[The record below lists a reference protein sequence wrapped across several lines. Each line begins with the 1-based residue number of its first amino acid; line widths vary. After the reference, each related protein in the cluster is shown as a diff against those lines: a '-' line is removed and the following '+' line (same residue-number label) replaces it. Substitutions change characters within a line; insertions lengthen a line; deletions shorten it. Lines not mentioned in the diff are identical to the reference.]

1 MAAKTAAAD
10 CMHCPLR
17 TEANARGC
25 RTRHRRDIGLWSN
38 AAGGP
43 SGLERVKGIEPS
55 YAAWEAAVLP
65 LNYTRLRR
73 IIPFM
78 PLVQRLLGAAM
89 AVLFLLAVLVFTS
102 IVFAILLAGGL
113 VIWAWLWWRSRSLPR
128 HRRTIEGE
136 YRDVTDLERLEE
148 QSRKR
153 L

>member
-1 MAAKTAAAD
+1 
-10 CMHCPLR
+10 
-17 TEANARGC
+17 
-25 RTRHRRDIGLWSN
+25 
-38 AAGGP
+38 
-43 SGLERVKGIEPS
+43 
-55 YAAWEAAVLP
+55 
-65 LNYTRLRR
+65 
-73 IIPFM
+73 M